1 MGQGF
6 ESLTGYHCYNKRWY
20 VKVSSFSFYDC
31 DLITGF
37 AIDFMNHKKKNYPDE
52 ILLISYNKTYD
63 SINRQLI
70 FEIMKKRNLL
80 TKQIIEECKYDF
92 NSTIKAQAN
101 KILT

>member
-1 MGQGF
+1 MLFNNYFPKYKQLIIN
-6 ESLTGYHCYNKRWY
+6 SYK
-20 VKVSSFSFYDC
+20 KVPFSFYDC

-63 SINRQLI
+63 SINRKLV

-80 TKQIIEECKYDF
+80 TKQIIEECKHDF
-92 NSTIKAQAN
+92 NSDIKAKAN